1 MVQENRFKLIDIIST
16 LLEIDAEKVSDE
28 TSPETITQWDS
39 LNHVNICTAVSE
51 EFSISMTV
59 EEMTSIRNFGDLA
72 KLLIS
77 KGVSCS

>member
-1 MVQENRFKLIDIIST
+1 MGKENRLKLIDIITT
-16 LLEIDAEKVSDE
+16 LLEIDAAEVSDE

-39 LNHVNICTAVSE
+39 LNHVNICTAVTE

-59 EEMTSIRNFGDLA
+59 EEMTSIRNFGDLV
-72 KLLIS
+72 KLLMS